1 MSKQTIVP
9 PPAHARRPSW
19 LALQGV
25 CDFAATV
32 AFDFRTDGVDHVPRT
47 GGVLL
52 LANHQSFLDP
62 VLIALRLE
70 REIAF
75 LARSTL
81 FHGAFG
87 ALIRYLNAFP
97 VKQGKGD
104 VGAMKQTIELLKQ
117 GHAMVVFPEGSR
129 TYDGRLGPLAP
140 GVALLIQ
147 RARVPV
153 VPIAIEGAFDAWPR
167 SRKLPTP
174 ARIRVAYGKPIRP
187 GEVDA
192 RHVID
197 RVEASIRSLL
207 KDIHQRE
214 EGPWT
219 HRPTASVR

>member
-1 MSKQTIVP
+1 MSEQTIA

-19 LALQGV
+19 LALQGI

-32 AFDFRTDGVDHVPRT
+32 AFDLRTDGVDNVPRT

-62 VLIALRLE
+62 VLIAIRLE

-81 FHGAFG
+81 FRGAFG
-87 ALIRYLNAFP
+87 AFITYLNAFP

-104 VGAMKQTIELLKQ
+104 VGAMKQTIELLRQ
-117 GHAMVVFPEGSR
+117 GHAIVVFPEGSR
-129 TYDGRLGPLAP
+129 TFDGRLAPLAS
-140 GVALLIQ
+140 GISLLIQ

-167 SRKLPTP
+167 TQKLPKP
-174 ARIRVAYGKPIRP
+174 AKVRVAYGRAIQP

-192 RHVID
+192 RQVVGT
-197 RVEASIRSLL
+197 VEASIRSLMQT
-207 KDIHQRE
+207 IHQRE

-219 HRPTASVR
+219 HRPTA

>member
-1 MSKQTIVP
+1 MSEQTIASP
-9 PPAHARRPSW
+9 RASRRLSW
-19 LALQGV
+19 LGLQGL

-32 AFDFRTDGVDHVPRT
+32 AFDLRADGVDHVPRT

-62 VLIALRLE
+62 VLVALRLE

-81 FHGAFG
+81 FQGAFG
-87 ALIRYLNAFP
+87 AFIQYLNAFP

-104 VGAMKQTIELLKQ
+104 VGAMKQTIELLKH
-117 GHAMVVFPEGSR
+117 GHAVVVFPEGAR
-129 TYDGRLGPLAP
+129 TFDGHVQPLAP

-147 RARVPV
+147 RAKVPV

-167 SRKLPTP
+167 TRKLPQP
-174 ARIRVAYGKPIRP
+174 ARIRVAYGRAIAP

-192 RHVID
+192 REVVG

-207 KDIHQRE
+207 HTIHQRE

-219 HRPTASVR
+219 HRPTA